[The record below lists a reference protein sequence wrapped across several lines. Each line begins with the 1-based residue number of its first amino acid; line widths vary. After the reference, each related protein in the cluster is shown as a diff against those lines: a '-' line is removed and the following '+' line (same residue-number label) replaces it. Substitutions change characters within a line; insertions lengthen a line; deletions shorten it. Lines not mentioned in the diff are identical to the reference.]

1 MRHRPRWA
9 LLGLGALIVALLFTF
24 PLWRKVFTS
33 RSQNVLF
40 ALADPARRDVLLRM
54 PDRDSAAKAYSAM
67 LTPVPVPTQEQPG
80 SIPRG
85 AQVIVTTDFKKL
97 DALRVAEGKVTMYR
111 LIDDS
116 ILMRFSPFKVT
127 NGPQLAVYLSASED
141 PRTVN
146 DLGSIVPEFLVGP
159 LKGNTGDQDYII
171 PKELPLA
178 RYNSV
183 VIFSEGLQMVY
194 SSAPLK

>member
-1 MRHRPRWA
+1 

-24 PLWRKVFTS
+24 PLWRKVFTG

-40 ALADPARRDVLLRM
+40 ALADSAQREVLLRM
-54 PDRDSAAKAYSAM
+54 PDREAASRAYSAM
-67 LTPVPVPTQEQPG
+67 LTAVPVPTQAQPG

-97 DALRVAEGKVTMYR
+97 DALHLAEGKVTIYR

-127 NGPQLAVYLSASED
+127 NGPQLTVYLSASKD
-141 PRTVN
+141 PKTVN
-146 DLGSIVPEFLVGP
+146 DLGSLVPEFKVGE
-159 LKGNTGDQDYII
+159 LKGSTGDQDYVI
-171 PKELPLA
+171 PKELPLS

-183 VIFSEGLQMVY
+183 VIFSEGLQVVY
-194 SSAPLK
+194 SSAPLN

>member
-1 MRHRPRWA
+1 VRHRPRWT

-24 PLWRKVFTS
+24 PLWRKVFTG

-40 ALADPARRDVLLRM
+40 ALADSAQREVLLRM
-54 PDRDSAAKAYSAM
+54 PDRDAASKAYSAM
-67 LTPVPVPTQEQPG
+67 LTEVPAPTPG
-80 SIPRG
+80 QSDSIPTTARE
-85 AQVIVTTDFKKL
+85 IVTTDFRKL
-97 DALRVAEGKVTMYR
+97 DALHMAEGKVTIYR

-127 NGPQLAVYLSASED
+127 NGPQLVVILSASED

-146 DLGSIVPEFLVGP
+146 DLSGLITRLDLGA
-159 LKGNTGDQDYII
+159 LKGSTGDQTYVI
-171 PKELPLA
+171 PKELLA
-178 RYNSV
+178 HYNSV
-183 VIFSEGLQMVY
+183 VIFSEGLQVVY